1 MLHNPFFFNTGQFD
15 DFPALKQLEKKTKN
29 ICFMHHVLWQKDKK
43 QNAGKERMSV
53 TSMLTLFLC
62 IHLCGLI

>member
-1 MLHNPFFFNTGQFD
+1 MLHNTFFFFNTGQFD
-15 DFPALKQLEKKTKN
+15 DFPALKQLEKRN

-62 IHLCGLI
+62 IHLCSLI